1 MAEPSMYS
9 FIEYSVASHVAH
21 ITLNRPDKLN
31 SFTGEMAQEL
41 QAALDEAS
49 SEEVRAVLL
58 TANGRAF
65 CAGQDLPEV
74 LELEKD
80 DNYVLGDTVDESYNP
95 IVKRIRNLEKPV
107 VCAVNGTAAGAGANL
122 AFSCDITFAS
132 DQASFIQSFA
142 HIGLI
147 PDTGGTYLLPRL
159 VGPQKAAALAMLGEK
174 ISAAEATELGLIY
187 KVIPHDELMDE
198 VTGIAKRLAGMPTKG
213 LAYTKKLLQA
223 SLNNGLDEQLQLE
236 SEYQSKAGQTEDY
249 KEGVDAFI
257 NKRKPK
263 FTGN

>member
-1 MAEPSMYS
+1 MSTT
-9 FIEYSVASHVAH
+9 FIETELVDHVLI

-31 SFTGEMAQEL
+31 SFTGEMAKEL
-41 QAALDEAS
+41 QATLDSAVS
-49 SEEVRAVLL
+49 DDIRAVLL

-80 DNYVLGDTVDESYNP
+80 EDYVLGDTVDKSYNP
-95 IVKRIRNLEKPV
+95 IIKRIRSLEKPV

-122 AFSCDITFAS
+122 AFACDITFAS

-147 PDTGGTYLLPRL
+147 PDTGGTFLLPRL
-159 VGPQKAAALAMLGEK
+159 VGPQKAAALTMLGEK
-174 ISAAEATELGLIY
+174 ISAEEAADLGLIY
-187 KVIPHDELMDE
+187 KVLPHDELME
-198 VTGIAKRLAGMPTKG
+198 QATKITKRLAGMPTKG
-213 LAYTKKLLQA
+213 LSYTKKLLQA
-223 SLNNGLDEQLQLE
+223 SLNNSLDNQLELE
-236 SEYQSKAGQTEDY
+236 SEYQTKAGKTHDY

>member
-1 MAEPSMYS
+1 MSYKYITTDRS
-9 FIEYSVASHVAH
+9 DQVLT

-31 SFTGEMAQEL
+31 SLTAEMANEL
-41 QAALDEAS
+41 QVALGEAS
-49 SEEVRAVLL
+49 SDEIRAVLL
-58 TANGRAF
+58 TAQGRAF

-80 DNYVLGDTVDESYNP
+80 EDYVLGDTVDESYNP
-95 IVKRIRNLEKPV
+95 IVKRIRSLEKPV
-107 VCAVNGTAAGAGANL
+107 LCAVNGTAAGAGANL
-122 AFSCDITFAS
+122 AFACDITFAS

-159 VGPQKAAALAMLGEK
+159 VGPQKAAALTMMGEK
-174 ISAAEATELGLIY
+174 ISAQKAADLGLIY
-187 KVIPHDELMDE
+187 QVVAHDQLMDQ
-198 VTGIAKRLAGMPTKG
+198 VTSIAKRLAGMPTKG

-236 SEYQSKAGQTEDY
+236 SDFQTKAGKTHDY

-257 NKRKPK
+257 NKRKPN

>member
-1 MAEPSMYS
+1 MSYN
-9 FIEYSVASHVAH
+9 FITADQSDHVLT

-31 SFTGEMAQEL
+31 SITSEMSGEL
-41 QAALDEAS
+41 QAALEKAS
-49 SEEVRAVLL
+49 SDEIRAVLL
-58 TANGRAF
+58 TATGRAF

-80 DNYVLGDTVDESYNP
+80 ENYELGDTVDESYNP
-95 IVKRIRNLEKPV
+95 IVKGIRSLEKPV

-122 AFSCDITFAS
+122 ALACDITYAS

-159 VGPQKAAALAMLGEK
+159 VGPQKAAALTMLGEK
-174 ISAAEATELGLIY
+174 ISAQEAAELGLVY
-187 KVIPHDELMDE
+187 KVIPHDDLRDE
-198 VTGIAKRLAGMPTKG
+198 VTTVVNRLAGMPTKG
-213 LAYTKKLLQA
+213 LAFTKKLLQE
-223 SLNNGLDEQLQLE
+223 SLNNGLNEQLQLE
-236 SEYQSKAGQTEDY
+236 SDYQTKAGKTHDY